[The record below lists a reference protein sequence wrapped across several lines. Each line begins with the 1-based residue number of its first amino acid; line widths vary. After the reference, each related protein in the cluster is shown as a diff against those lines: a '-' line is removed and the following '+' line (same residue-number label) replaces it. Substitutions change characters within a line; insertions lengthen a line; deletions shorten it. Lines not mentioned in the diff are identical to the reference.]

1 MSESARV
8 DDRALFWRILHN
20 DLRIYW
26 RGNATRQ
33 AAWTTGVAARIGF
46 LLLLHLFAWG
56 VFSVYGAGTRG
67 GPELVCGIVLAML
80 GMSTLHRALEV
91 LYNRGDLTL
100 LLASP
105 VPPRVVL
112 HTRLFAITVTS
123 LLDTLSF
130 VLPLVDVAIVMYG
143 WQWAWGFAAWFAAVL
158 ATVPAALLTTIVAVE
173 RLGAPRARTFLQV
186 IGLLFGLAA
195 FLAMQ
200 MPQYMR
206 AGASPGERASAPRE
220 LRGQMMAWCEV
231 PPLQQ
236 LAAAASGAWQ
246 WLLPLV
252 SVGVVLFFLAQ
263 RSLALRFTH
272 GAQGAAADVG
282 GGAMDGTAARAAFRG
297 GFVRSPTRVL
307 VRTQLL
313 LLRRDPLLLMRC
325 AMQIVTLAPML
336 LVAFMSKAAA
346 GVGGLG
352 LIAAA
357 LVPMQLAALRN
368 ANDEGNEFEAASP
381 LQPHD
386 RARLRMMATA
396 MPFVVFAWSMAIVT
410 GFLAGVV
417 PALMVAIGGTT
428 NAFASG
434 WLGSCTT
441 RVHTAEERSRN
452 KQPHHTWQVL
462 LGMLFGGLSAGGLG
476 AVMSPHTLVGW
487 ILFVVA
493 LTLAAALFLIAPRPA
508 VEGEG

>member
-1 MSESARV
+1 MSEHARI

-20 DLRIYW
+20 DLRVHW

-33 AAWTTGVAARIGF
+33 AAWTTGLAARIGF
-46 LLLLHLFAWG
+46 LLLLHLFAW
-56 VFSVYGAGTRG
+56 VLFSTYGAGTRG
-67 GPELVCGIVLAML
+67 GPEFVCLTVLSML
-80 GMSTLHRALEV
+80 AMSTLNRSLEV

-112 HTRLFAITVTS
+112 QTRLCAITLTS

-130 VLPLVDVAIVMYG
+130 VLPLLNVAIVVYG
-143 WQWAWGFAAWFAAVL
+143 WQWAWGYAAWFAAVL

-173 RLGAPRARTFLQV
+173 RFGAPRARTILQV
-186 IGLLFGLAA
+186 IGVLFGLAA

-200 MPQYMR
+200 MPQFLR
-206 AGASPGERASAPRE
+206 ASASPGERASARSE
-220 LRGQMMAWCEV
+220 RRGQMLDWLEV

-246 WLLPLV
+246 WLLPLAFA
-252 SVGVVLFFLAQ
+252 GVVLFFLAQ
-263 RSLALRFTH
+263 RSLALRFAH

-282 GGAMDGTAARAAFRG
+282 GGAKDEMAARAAFRG
-297 GFVRSPTRVL
+297 SFVRSPARVL
-307 VRTQLL
+307 IRTQLL

-325 AMQIVTLAPML
+325 AMQIVMLVPML
-336 LVAFMSKAAA
+336 LVAFMSKTAA
-346 GVGGLG
+346 GFGGLG

-357 LVPMQLAALRN
+357 VVPMQLAALRN

-381 LQPHD
+381 LRPRE
-386 RARLRMMATA
+386 RAWLRTMATA
-396 MPFVVFAWSMAIVT
+396 VPFVVFACAMAIAT

-417 PALMVAIGGTT
+417 PALMVAIGGTA

-434 WLGSCTT
+434 WLGTCTT

-452 KQPHHTWQVL
+452 KQPRHTWQML
-462 LGMLFGGLSAGGLG
+462 LGMLYGGLGAGGLG
-476 AVMSPHTLVGW
+476 LAMSSHTLVGW
-487 ILFVVA
+487 ILFVGA
-493 LTLAAALFLIAPRPA
+493 LAAAAALLLVAPRPA
-508 VEGEG
+508 VEGEA